1 MRITLA
7 SSKGGVGKSTLT
19 ACLAGAWAAEGK
31 SVHIVD
37 LDNNQ
42 TVSRW
47 FSDASTRPRL
57 ITISSPHPADITR
70 HLDDIEAA
78 SHPDMILIDVAGVY
92 EQALTTA
99 AARSHLTLIPA
110 GATEPD
116 IHEAARVVQTLNA
129 FFKTFGG
136 QTRYRLVLN
145 RVPPILSNGN
155 LHASMQIVKRMLVR
169 LKTRV
174 MHRAAYE
181 EVGLTGQPPH
191 FADRS
196 RPTIAKAVA
205 ELEQVRAEID
215 ELLSETTLHYTLQ
228 GAA

>member
-19 ACLAGAWAAEGK
+19 ACLAGAWAAQGK

-37 LDNNQ
+37 LDNNK

-47 FSDASTRPRL
+47 FSDAATRPQL
-57 ITISSPHPADITR
+57 ITVSTPHPGYLTQ
-70 HLDDIEAA
+70 HLQEIEA
-78 SHPDMILIDVAGVY
+78 STDPDMILIDVAGAY

-116 IHEAARVVQTLNA
+116 IHEAARVVQTLKQ
-129 FFKTFGG
+129 FFKQLGG
-136 QTRYRLVLN
+136 QAVYRIVLN
-145 RVPPILSNGN
+145 RVPPIQSNGN
-155 LHASMQIVKRMLVR
+155 VHSSLQIAKRMLSR

-205 ELEQVRAEID
+205 ELEQVRGEID
-215 ELLSETTLHYTLQ
+215 DLLRTTLNTTLK